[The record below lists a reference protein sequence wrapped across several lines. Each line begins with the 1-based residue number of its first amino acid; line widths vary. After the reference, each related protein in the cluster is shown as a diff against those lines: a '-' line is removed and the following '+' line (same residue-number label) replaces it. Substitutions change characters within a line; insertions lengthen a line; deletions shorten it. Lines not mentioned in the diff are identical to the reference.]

1 MTLPMSMQERI
12 RALDG
17 RGVPG
22 RQIARDLG
30 LSRTTVAKYIGK
42 VDYSPAPPQRSGG
55 PGQYALAGFTG
66 VIDQWL
72 TEDERRPVKQRHTA
86 RRVFDRLREEE
97 GYMGSYSPVQ
107 RYVKGYKEQTRT
119 RGEGFAEL
127 VWAPG
132 SAQVDFGQGD
142 AIIAGIQQTVFLLLV
157 TFPYSNMRLMQAYF
171 GQTAECVTHG
181 LRRVGEFMGGMPREF
196 IFDNAIS
203 VGRRT
208 GKEIMESAL
217 FGAFKA
223 HYRTS
228 ARYCNPESGHEKGNV
243 ENAVGFTR
251 RNFMVPLPVVNSI
264 AELNEMLWEKCLRV
278 AQDKHWRKDIPIIE
292 LFARDKQAS
301 LMLPGI
307 GFDAVRYESRRAD
320 KRGHILIEG
329 NTYAAGPAYHG
340 RRVTV
345 AIRHDRID
353 ILDETAK
360 VVVSF
365 GRVFGRVAE
374 TIFEP
379 ASYLP
384 LLRNKP
390 GSWSNSPI
398 RELVTDP
405 LRDWLDTHPAQE
417 RRPIFAALD
426 KTARITDF
434 ATATRAAEHLITR
447 GDRVSVD
454 AMTMLATRF
463 HQGEPNEGKVVD
475 LAVYDTYLTPT
486 AIGHLR

>member
-1 MTLPMSMQERI
+1 
-12 RALDG
+12 
-17 RGVPG
+17 
-22 RQIARDLG
+22 
-30 LSRTTVAKYIGK
+30 
-42 VDYSPAPPQRSGG
+42 
-55 PGQYALAGFTG
+55 
-66 VIDQWL
+66 
-72 TEDERRPVKQRHTA
+72 
-86 RRVFDRLREEE
+86 
-97 GYMGSYSPVQ
+97 
-107 RYVKGYKEQTRT
+107 
-119 RGEGFAEL
+119 
-127 VWAPG
+127 
-132 SAQVDFGQGD
+132 
-142 AIIAGIQQTVFLLLV
+142 
-157 TFPYSNMRLMQAYF
+157 
-171 GQTAECVTHG
+171 
-181 LRRVGEFMGGMPREF
+181 
-196 IFDNAIS
+196 
-203 VGRRT
+203 
-208 GKEIMESAL
+208 
-217 FGAFKA
+217 
-223 HYRTS
+223 
-228 ARYCNPESGHEKGNV
+228 
-243 ENAVGFTR
+243 
-251 RNFMVPLPVVNSI
+251 
-264 AELNEMLWEKCLRV
+264 V
-278 AQDKHWRKDIPIIE
+278 AQGKHWRKDIPIIE

-329 NTYAAGPAYHG
+329 NTYAAGPAYHR

-353 ILDETAK
+353 ILDETAQ

-434 ATATRAAEHLITR
+434 MAATRAAEHLITR

-463 HQGEPNEGKVVD
+463 HQGDPNEGKGVD

-486 AIGHLR
+486 AIG